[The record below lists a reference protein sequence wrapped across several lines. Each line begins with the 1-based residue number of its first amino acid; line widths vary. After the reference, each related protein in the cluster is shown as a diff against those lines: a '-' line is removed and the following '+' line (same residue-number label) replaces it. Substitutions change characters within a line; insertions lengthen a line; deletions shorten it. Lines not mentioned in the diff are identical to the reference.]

1 MREDGTRIDLSLT
14 ISPVKDGTG
23 NIVGASKVARDIS
36 LRKQAE
42 QANNLLAAVVD
53 SSDDAIIT
61 KRLDGV
67 ITSWNKSA
75 ERLLGHT
82 REEAIGMHLFLIIPE
97 ERRDE
102 EADLSVG
109 YRTARRLLVRSK
121 NTRRQGG
128 GILDI
133 TTQEAC
139 GHQICQEAVNRTP
152 RQPRDGYQL
161 FRRESPGES
170 QKPQPALKRANVVIA
185 SRAYVHKD

>member
-1 MREDGTRIDLSLT
+1 MRKKGTRIDLSLT

-42 QANNLLAAVVD
+42 QANNLRAAVVD
-53 SSDDAIIT
+53 SSDDAINT
-61 KRLDGV
+61 KRLNGV
-67 ITSWNKSA
+67 ITIRNKSA

-82 REEAIGMHLFLIIPE
+82 REEAIGKHLFLIIPE

-102 EADLSVG
+102 EADLGVG

-128 GILDI
+128 GTLDI
-133 TTQEAC
+133 TAQEAC
-139 GHQICQEAVNRTP
+139 GHQICQEAVKRTP
-152 RQPRDGYQL
+152 RQPRDGCHL
-161 FRRESPGES
+161 FRPESPGGS
-170 QKPQPALKRANVVIA
+170 QKPER
-185 SRAYVHKD
+185 R